1 MSSSSSASSAAAVVA
16 MHWFRKGLR
25 IHDNA
30 ALLAAVELAK
40 QVCGFGREISKFI
53 LGIRLEESSHWPG

>member
-1 MSSSSSASSAAAVVA
+1 MQPLAQNTAKMSSSSASSAAAVVA

-40 QVCGFGREISKFI
+40 QVTYFGREIS
-53 LGIRLEESSHWPG
+53 SHFRCS